1 MKRYIKENGV
11 VKVAT
16 PDTLIKEEYGTF
28 KGYQFCE
35 DVADALE
42 DGISA
47 GRTQEDIEWSLNMY
61 GYKSDIE
68 SADDFHSL
76 ALYNIILDEIS
87 FAVRDGNLHYDGI
100 ELILDSSEN
109 FDKKDVAYDLMRL
122 FDVDDKEIRA
132 FLTEPD
138 YELSFYLDY
147 SIDFDMDAFD
157 RAYEEGEYEESLK
170 EGVDE
175 KSNEGPGILTKEFLL
190 NENPEDVADA
200 GLIDTVNAET
210 TSTEVVP
217 EGQPEPGP
225 DNGIAN
231 LLITLINGE
240 WDTIK
245 DYNDFTA
252 TASAEG
258 GYEDMLPVIADIVAE
273 ENVHIGQLQ
282 KLLQQISPDA
292 LKIAQGE
299 SEAEGQ
305 IGGELEPEKIDK
317 EG

>member
-1 MKRYIKENGV
+1 MKKYIKENGV

-16 PDTLIKEEYGTF
+16 PDTLIKEEYGAF

-47 GRTQEDIEWSLNMY
+47 GRTQEDIEWSLDMY

-87 FAVRDGNLHYDGI
+87 FAVRDGNLHYDSI
-100 ELILDSSEN
+100 ELILNSSEN
-109 FDKKDVAYDLMRL
+109 LDKKDVAYDLMRL

-138 YELSFYLDY
+138 YDLSFYLDY

-157 RAYEEGEYEESLK
+157 RAYEEGEYEVDESLK
-170 EGVDE
+170 EDI
-175 KSNEGPGILTKEFLL
+175 NTDGIEEEPT
-190 NENPEDVADA
+190 
-200 GLIDTVNAET
+200 
-210 TSTEVVP
+210 
-217 EGQPEPGP
+217 PEPGP
-225 DNGIAN
+225 DMGVAN

-245 DYNDFTA
+245 DYNDFIA
-252 TASAEG
+252 TISAEG
-258 GYEDMLPVIADIVAE
+258 GYDDMLAAIQDIVSE
-273 ENVHIGQLQ
+273 ENVHVGQLQ

-299 SEAEGQ
+299 QEAQEQLSTDGSTD
-305 IGGELEPEKIDK
+305 KIN
-317 EG
+317 EI